1 LVGLKYTL
9 PILKLKMMKIKLLK
23 NHVLGKQGDIVKVN
37 YHRAK
42 YLIAM
47 GVALEQKQT
56 NIEDEETTDKIT
68 DDGSNTKK
76 RVTRKSKANAK
87 P

>member
-1 LVGLKYTL
+1 
-9 PILKLKMMKIKLLK
+9 MEIKLLK

-47 GVALEQKQT
+47 GVALEQKQAK
-56 NIEDEETTDKIT
+56 DDVEEIKTEKIV
-68 DDGSNTKK
+68 DNGSNTKK
-76 RVTRKSKANAK
+76 RATRQRKTNA
-87 P
+87 

>member
-1 LVGLKYTL
+1 
-9 PILKLKMMKIKLLK
+9 MKIKLLK
-23 NHVLGKQGDIVKVN
+23 NHVLGKQGDIVNINFFRGKS
-37 YHRAK
+37 
-42 YLIAM
+42 LISE

-56 NIEDEETTDKIT
+56 NIDTDKIT

-76 RVTRKSKANAK
+76 RVTRKSKANVK

>member
-1 LVGLKYTL
+1 
-9 PILKLKMMKIKLLK
+9 MEIKLLK
-23 NHVLGKQGDIVKVN
+23 NHVLGKQGDIIETN

-47 GVALEQKQT
+47 RVALEQKQT
-56 NIEDEETTDKIT
+56 KVDDEKIT
-68 DDGSNTKK
+68 DDGSRTKK
-76 RVTRKSKANAK
+76 RATRKGKANVK